1 MGFPTSQIFH
11 FLDFEIHS
19 TASSQNRISV
29 RSRMRK
35 TTLNKQGVSF
45 VLHEKKIVL
54 ARFGA

>member
-1 MGFPTSQIFH
+1 MGFPTSRIFH
-11 FLDFEIHS
+11 FLDFVIHS
-19 TASSQNRISV
+19 TASSQNRINV